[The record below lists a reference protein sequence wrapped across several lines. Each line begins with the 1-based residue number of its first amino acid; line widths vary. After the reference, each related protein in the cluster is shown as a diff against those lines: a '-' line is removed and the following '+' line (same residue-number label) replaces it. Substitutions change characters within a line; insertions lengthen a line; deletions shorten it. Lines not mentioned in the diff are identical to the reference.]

1 MLKKNK
7 KTNMSDNLIERDP
20 DLIIKEI
27 KEDEKIIHTERR
39 KMDKTMVKTI
49 ILSFFISVFAGSI
62 AGFLASE
69 VSVDGAKEALVRMEE
84 KIGLSGENRQAVSDT
99 PVEEESKISIVEE
112 ESATVTAVE
121 KASPAVVSV
130 IVTKDVPK
138 LNSYF
143 VDPFAND
150 PFFNPFGFKSTPES
164 EPETEKVEIGGGTGF
179 ILSED
184 GFIITNRHV
193 VDDDEAEYS
202 VITNDGDRYDAKVL
216 ARDTFL
222 DIAVIK
228 IEASGLPTIELG
240 DSDKLKAGQTVIAI
254 GNSLGEFRNTV
265 SKGIISGLKRNISAG
280 DGRGQSELLEELIQ
294 TDAAINP
301 GNSGGPIVDLNG
313 SIVGV
318 NVAMAENAEN
328 IGFAIPIN
336 NVKRIY
342 QSVKLTGR
350 IIRPYIGVRYMVI
363 DKDVQEANK
372 LKFDYGAIVV
382 RGESPSDLAVVPGSP
397 ADKAGL
403 LENDIILEIDG
414 EKIEEEID
422 LSRIIRSKNVGDE
435 VVLKVWSKDT
445 EKLITVTLE
454 EAK

>member
-1 MLKKNK
+1 
-7 KTNMSDNLIERDP
+7 MSDNLIERDP
-20 DLIIKEI
+20 DLVIKEV
-27 KEDEKIIHTERR
+27 KDDEKIVHTE
-39 KMDKTMVKTI
+39 KKKTSKTMMSI
-49 ILSFFISVFAGSI
+49 IISSALVSAFVGSV

-69 VSVDGAKEALVRMEE
+69 LSTEGIKNILSRIEEKKGLPGEILRSTGEIPAEEGAKVSV
-84 KIGLSGENRQAVSDT
+84 
-99 PVEEESKISIVEE
+99 VEE
-112 ESATVTAVE
+112 ESATITAVE
-121 KASPAVVSV
+121 KSSPAVVSV

-138 LNSYF
+138 LDSYF

-150 PFFNPFGFKSTPES
+150 PFFNPFGFRSTPKS
-164 EPETEKVEIGGGTGF
+164 EPETEKREIGGGTGF

-184 GFIITNRHV
+184 GYIVTNRHV
-193 VDDDEAEYS
+193 VDDDQAEYS

-216 ARDTFL
+216 ARDTVL

-228 IEASGLPTIELG
+228 VEAKELPIIKLG

-254 GNSLGEFRNTV
+254 GNSLGEFRNTA
-265 SKGIISGLKRNISAG
+265 SKGIISGLKRSISASN
-280 DGRGQSELLEELIQ
+280 GRGQSELLEEVIQ

-301 GNSGGPIVDLNG
+301 GNSGGPIVDLKGNV
-313 SIVGV
+313 VGV
-318 NVAMAENAEN
+318 NVAMAQGAEN

-350 IIRPYIGVRYMVI
+350 IIRPYMGVRYMVI
-363 DKDVQEANK
+363 NKELQEVNK
-372 LKFDYGAIVV
+372 LKFDYGAIII
-382 RGESPSDLAVVPGSP
+382 RGDRPSDLAIVPGSP

-414 EKIEEEID
+414 ERIEKETD
-422 LSRIIRSKNVGDE
+422 LSRMIRNKNVGDE

-445 EKLITVTLE
+445 QKLITVNLE
-454 EAK
+454 ESK